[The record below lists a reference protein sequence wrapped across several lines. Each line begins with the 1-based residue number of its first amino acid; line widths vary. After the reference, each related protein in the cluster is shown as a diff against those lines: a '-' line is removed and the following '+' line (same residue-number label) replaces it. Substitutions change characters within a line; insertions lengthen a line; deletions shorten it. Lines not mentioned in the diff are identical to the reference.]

1 MSNTQTNDNR
11 GIRLRHVWWFVGLAI
26 VCSIVAWIVM
36 DKAND
41 RLEATHKTI
50 IEHQLKS
57 LEEIETFLKS
67 YQTLIND
74 STSKTNKRSLEQLNN
89 QLLDIARNATENNGS
104 ERIGNLLESELSKI
118 QSEYEVLNL
127 WCALLTVVFLI
138 FSFFSIFKANEMAN
152 QSEDSLR
159 DMRGIEKDVREK
171 AGDVDKQVNQA
182 KTKIAEITQSLSSLN
197 SQCDDLSTRVNTI
210 KDVEIAGLNTQI
222 KAFDETIK
230 KLREHV
236 EEQKK
241 DFDKY
246 YAEKL
251 SEFDTS
257 IEEMRDEARS
267 NIEEFAKVS
276 FESQNDSLIKRLDK
290 FESSIDDLSN
300 DVQELKT
307 GNPTPEDLEAAAA
320 EEREADGQDED
331 EMENPGLDSNSG
343 N

>member
-1 MSNTQTNDNR
+1 MQ
-11 GIRLRHVWWFVGLAI
+11 
-26 VCSIVAWIVM
+26 
-36 DKAND
+36 K
-41 RLEATHKTI
+41 
-50 IEHQLKS
+50 
-57 LEEIETFLKS
+57 EI
-67 YQTLIND
+67 
-74 STSKTNKRSLEQLNN
+74 
-89 QLLDIARNATENNGS
+89 
-104 ERIGNLLESELSKI
+104 
-118 QSEYEVLNL
+118 
-127 WCALLTVVFLI
+127 
-138 FSFFSIFKANEMAN
+138 
-152 QSEDSLR
+152 
-159 DMRGIEKDVREK
+159 REK
-171 AGDVDKQVNQA
+171 VGEVDTQVDQA

-241 DFDKY
+241 DIDKY

-251 SEFDTS
+251 SDFDTA
-257 IEEMRDEARS
+257 IEEKRNEARS
-267 NIEEFAKVS
+267 TIEEFAKVS

>member
-1 MSNTQTNDNR
+1 
-11 GIRLRHVWWFVGLAI
+11 
-26 VCSIVAWIVM
+26 
-36 DKAND
+36 
-41 RLEATHKTI
+41 
-50 IEHQLKS
+50 
-57 LEEIETFLKS
+57 
-67 YQTLIND
+67 
-74 STSKTNKRSLEQLNN
+74 
-89 QLLDIARNATENNGS
+89 
-104 ERIGNLLESELSKI
+104 
-118 QSEYEVLNL
+118 
-127 WCALLTVVFLI
+127 
-138 FSFFSIFKANEMAN
+138 MAN